1 MESVRGY
8 RLAKAKSSYLLELR
22 ARPHQL
28 NLGPCWS
35 ECWNSVTFCGESQS
49 LVDCGVGWLAVAR
62 PCLVTKCM
70 LKTQAGSDCYAL
82 NHVQLHHLLSLL
94 QHFVLN
100 LNGWSLLSSDDGW
113 YLKSSIL
120 SSSLQKVLCSQL
132 ALGLDYPKPS
142 ASGPLKSCYLSWWV
156 FRHSYLF
163 EFGSGPGQCY
173 PITFFAFDLEETV

>member
-35 ECWNSVTFCGESQS
+35 ECWNSVTFCGENLS
-49 LVDCGVGWLAVAR
+49 LADCVVDWLAVAR

-70 LKTQAGSDCYAL
+70 LTTRAGSDCYAL
-82 NHVQLHHLLSLL
+82 NRVRPHRSPSRL

-120 SSSLQKVLCSQL
+120 SSSLRKVPCRQV
-132 ALGLDYPKPS
+132 ALGLDHLKPS
-142 ASGPLKSCYLSWWV
+142 AWDPPRSCYLSWWV
-156 FRHSYLF
+156 FHHSYLF
-163 EFGSGPGQCY
+163 EFGSGPGQCC
-173 PITFFAFDLEETV
+173 PITFFAFD